1 MVVLCNQNIWLL
13 VAAERFNTITNSSCV
28 GVGSS
33 PAGRCAR
40 RKQESGATDHKPPKV
55 YTENLVNDTYVG
67 SSTVPH
73 LGVSSRHCAAAILI
87 SFPLPIP
94 LAKDQECAMP

>member
-1 MVVLCNQNIWLL
+1 M
-13 VAAERFNTITNSSCV
+13 NTTIDLISHACTVSYLE
-28 GVGSS
+28 
-33 PAGRCAR
+33 
-40 RKQESGATDHKPPKV
+40 QESGATDHKPPKV

-67 SSTVPH
+67 SSTVLP
-73 LGVSSRHCAAAILI
+73 LGVSSRHSAAAILI